1 MGVEAFKQGDFDTA
15 VDAFTEAHT
24 LQPGLP
30 IPPYNIACCHAK
42 LGAPPTS
49 VSWLRTALAL
59 QRMLDESGAG
69 AGAGVLAGEEAR
81 QAESAAPI
89 ATIGVTEVLDDP
101 DFDAIHSHPLFEAL
115 LREETSKPDPAAAT
129 VSAKFAAIFVC
140 RLCVLHFAQQP
151 EERSSHNLDAG
162 CADAA
167 NRGACWVEE
176 GQGGQQARQGKE
188 EAGKGRGEF
197 HGRGGPLQSRGGC

>member
-1 MGVEAFKQGDFDTA
+1 MGVEAFKQGDFDSA

-59 QRMLDESGAG
+59 QRTLDESGAG

-140 RLCVLHFAQQP
+140 RLC
-151 EERSSHNLDAG
+151 DASF
-162 CADAA
+162 
-167 NRGACWVEE
+167 RTT
-176 GQGGQQARQGKE
+176 ARRALLTQS
-188 EAGKGRGEF
+188 GRW
-197 HGRGGPLQSRGGC
+197 LC